1 MITKEFNTAKD
12 KPILHVRKC
21 SEGKTPPIRS
31 PRKLRDS
38 HEPIGTRVEGY
49 DLKVI
54 CLGGKLIRGRLVIV
68 NTDQHLIGSRVS

>member
-1 MITKEFNTAKD
+1 MIIKEFNTAKD
-12 KPILHVRKC
+12 KPVLHFRKC
-21 SEGKTPPIRS
+21 SECKTPPIRS
-31 PRKLRDS
+31 PRKLRDG

-54 CLGGKLIRGRLVIV
+54 CLGGKLKRGRLVIV